1 MHDFPVTYVLSPTGC
16 QALGFP
22 VKSSEVAEHYVKMD
36 KKDTGY
42 ITFDAFCA
50 FIVHRSVPGEHMRRG
65 LSPLDEHSE
74 RSSESPRPR
83 AAGRPT
89 RLAGAHRA

>member
-1 MHDFPVTYVLSPTGC
+1 M
-16 QALGFP
+16 
-22 VKSSEVAEHYVKMD
+22 KSSEVAEHYVKMD